1 MNLVIPFGP
10 AVPSIHPD
18 AFIAPNAAVVGD
30 TVIGAD
36 TTIWFGCVLRGD
48 VAPIRVGAR
57 VNIQDGTVVHVS
69 SRKGGTTIGD
79 DVSIGHMA
87 LIHACILEP
96 GSFVGMAAVVMD
108 GTVVEA
114 GAMVGAGSLVTPG
127 KRIPAGELWTGR
139 PARFA
144 RRLDDEDR
152 AMMAKVAAGYVE
164 LARRYRGQA

>member
-1 MNLVIPFGP
+1 MNLVIPFLSTM
-10 AVPSIHPD
+10 PSIHPD

-36 TTIWFGCVLRGD
+36 TSVWFACVLRGD

-69 SRKGGTTIGD
+69 SVAGGTTIGD

-87 LIHACILEP
+87 LIHACTLEL

-108 GTVVEA
+108 GAVVESR
-114 GAMVGAGSLVTPG
+114 AMVGAGSLVTPG

-144 RRLDDEDR
+144 RRLTDDDW
-152 AMMAKVAAGYVE
+152 AMMAKVASHYVE
-164 LARRYRGQA
+164 LGRQYRG